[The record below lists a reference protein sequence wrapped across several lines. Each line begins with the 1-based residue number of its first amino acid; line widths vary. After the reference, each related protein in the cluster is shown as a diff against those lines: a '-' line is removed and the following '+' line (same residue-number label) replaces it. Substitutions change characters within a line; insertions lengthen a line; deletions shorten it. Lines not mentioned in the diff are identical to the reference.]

1 MDGKGSLMS
10 WLLPALGNALALGL
24 MGIVLKYALKTI
36 TWQQAVLWVPLA
48 YAAIALV
55 LIFGFGT
62 RFPVGVGGAWAA
74 LTAVLAAAAL
84 VLVFVALDRG
94 KASIVVPVTSIY
106 PIVTL
111 VGSAVFLAEGVT
123 VPKVVGTLLVV
134 AGATLVTR

>member
-1 MDGKGSLMS
+1 M
-10 WLLPALGNALALGL
+10 
-24 MGIVLKYALKTI
+24 
-36 TWQQAVLWVPLA
+36 LWVPIV
-48 YAAIALV
+48 YAVIALV

-74 LTAVLAAAAL
+74 LTAVLASAAL

-111 VGSAVFLAEGVT
+111 IGSAVFLAEGVT